1 VGRFSKQ
8 DHRSQRDRGKNRKH
22 VLSKAPMRSAR
33 ELLPAI
39 TVPLANVE
47 DRCLTSCSSVLK
59 ALDCTACGRNGT
71 DAPRSNSRDRN
82 MQEVS
87 ALHYPHILSMG
98 IAER

>member
-1 VGRFSKQ
+1 
-8 DHRSQRDRGKNRKH
+8 
-22 VLSKAPMRSAR
+22 MRSAR

-47 DRCLTSCSSVLK
+47 DRYLTSCSSVSK

-87 ALHYPHILSMG
+87 TLHYPHILSMG